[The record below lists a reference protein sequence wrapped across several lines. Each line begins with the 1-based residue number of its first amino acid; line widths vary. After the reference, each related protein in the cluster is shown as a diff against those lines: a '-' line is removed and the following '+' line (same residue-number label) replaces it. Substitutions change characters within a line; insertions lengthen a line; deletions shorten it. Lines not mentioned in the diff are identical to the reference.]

1 MAKGFVPLLLLLIS
15 GGLSWAQEF
24 PELTG
29 RVVDQARLLSST
41 TEAELT
47 ERLAAWEAQSSD
59 QIVVVTLQSLGD
71 VPIRDYGYE
80 LGRYWGIGVDEGT
93 EGRALDNGVLLV
105 IAPHDRQVAIE
116 VGYGL
121 EGTLTD
127 VQSKLIIERGIVP
140 AFSAGNFDEGVV
152 RGIDGILAVLQGTE
166 EEWMQRRERAGG
178 RPVAEGEQGFPFGL
192 IILLVIVILPRL
204 LRRRTGVMFDSDV
217 YRRRRGSSTADAL
230 AWMMASQMMR
240 SPRGD
245 GFTSGGMGGFGGGFS
260 GGGGSFGGGGAS
272 GSW

>member
-1 MAKGFVPLLLLLIS
+1 MAVRFVPLLLLLIS

-47 ERLAAWEAQSSD
+47 ERLVAWEAQSSD

-71 VPIRDYGYE
+71 VPIRDYGYQ
-80 LGRYWGIGVDEGT
+80 LGRHWGIGVGDGT
-93 EGRALDNGVLLV
+93 DGRELNNGVLLV
-105 IAPHDRQVAIE
+105 VAPNDRQVAIE

-127 VQSKLIIERGIVP
+127 AQSKLIIERGIVP
-140 AFSAGNFDEGVV
+140 AFRAGQFDEGVV

-178 RPVAEGEQGFPFGL
+178 RPVAEGEGGFPFGL
-192 IILLVIVILPRL
+192 IILLAIVILPRL
-204 LRRRTGVMFDSDV
+204 LRRRSGLIFDSDV
-217 YRRRRGSSTADAL
+217 YRRRRGAGTADAL
-230 AWMMASQMMR
+230 AWMMASQMTR
-240 SPRGD
+240 SPRGG
-245 GFTSGGMGGFGGGFS
+245 GFSSGGFGGGGFS